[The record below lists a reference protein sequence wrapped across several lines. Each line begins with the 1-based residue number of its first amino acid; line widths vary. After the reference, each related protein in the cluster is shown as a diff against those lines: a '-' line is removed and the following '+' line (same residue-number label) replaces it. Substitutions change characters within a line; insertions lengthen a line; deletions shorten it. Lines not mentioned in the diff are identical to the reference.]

1 MPFMPDLGI
10 LDGKTVLAIWI
21 VAIGLFIIGLW
32 LATYVLWR
40 AGQAQHRAIADAAQ
54 SSARAAILAAQNI
67 AIVERAY
74 MHPVILKEN
83 IRAAIKAVTE
93 QSDTNRQ
100 WPFVQ
105 FRFKN
110 YGKTAA
116 FITDIKATVVCWTG
130 TPIAPDDFEE
140 FFPSEAVIQPGQETE
155 EFSAWVRTPLAAI
168 EAEQIKNGSGQ
179 VYFFGHINFEDVW
192 GEHRSA
198 PFYRMWDAAR
208 GKFVPYTPDPGKH
221 SQTKADGIAG

>member
-1 MPFMPDLGI
+1 MPSLGS

-21 VAIGLFIIGLW
+21 VAIGLFIILLW
-32 LATYVLWR
+32 LATYLLWR
-40 AGQAQHRAIADAAQ
+40 AAQAQHRVIAEAAQ
-54 SSARAAILAAQNI
+54 TSAKAAIMAAQNI

-74 MHPVILKEN
+74 MHPIILKEN
-83 IRAAIKAVTE
+83 IRTAIKAVTE

-140 FFPSEAVIQPGQETE
+140 FFPAEPVIQPGHETE

-168 EAEQIKNGSGQ
+168 EAEQIKNGTGQ
-179 VYFFGHINFEDVW
+179 VYFFGHINFEDIW
-192 GEHRSA
+192 GDRRSA
-198 PFYRMWDAAR
+198 QFYRMWDVGR
-208 GKFVPYTPDPGKH
+208 GKFVPYTPDPVKH
-221 SQTKADGIAG
+221 SQSITGDIAG

>member
-1 MPFMPDLGI
+1 MPDLGI
-10 LDGKTVLAIWI
+10 LDGRTVLAIWI

-83 IRAAIKAVTE
+83 IRTAVKAVIE
-93 QSDTNRQ
+93 GSDTNRQ

-130 TPIAPDDFEE
+130 TPIPPDDFEE
-140 FFPSEAVIQPGQETE
+140 FFPGEAVIQPGQETE

-168 EAEQIKNGSGQ
+168 EAEQIKNGTGQ

-192 GEHRSA
+192 GEVRSA

-221 SQTKADGIAG
+221 GKAKSAI